1 MLDSILNSVKD
12 QVGKELIDKAGV
24 SEHQIDDI
32 FKIAGE
38 STQDV
43 MAGKLSPDMLEGVM
57 NLFSKGSNNSLANGI
72 QNDLIN
78 TYVSKL
84 ISKLGLSQSTAKT
97 IAAIAIPKIIE
108 LVSGE
113 NEKTPPSDMSAL
125 LNMFGG
131 GSGSGSAG
139 GALGDALGG
148 LFK

>member
-1 MLDSILNSVKD
+1 MLDSILNTVKD
-12 QVGKELIDKAGV
+12 QVGKELVAKAGI
-24 SEHQIDDI
+24 SEQQIDDI
-32 FKIAGE
+32 FKVAGE

-43 MAGKLSPDMLEGVM
+43 MSSKLSPDMLDGVM
-57 NLFSKGSNNSLANGI
+57 NLFSKGSNNNLANGI

-78 TYVSKL
+78 TYISKL
-84 ISKLGLSQSTAKT
+84 ISKLGLPESTAKT

-108 LVSGE
+108 MITGE

-131 GSGSGSAG
+131 NSGSGSMG